1 MAGPSLLRRII
12 ILATFFVCGAFSA
25 VLGNVMYTTKAVGL
39 HNVVVEFRKPW
50 FQNWAMFVGM
60 SVLIFNTP
68 CVCTCKCPEYVVGGK
83 VRGWGLVRLVSIPAL
98 CDLTASILQNIA
110 LLFLV
115 PSVWQMLRGC
125 ILLFTAL
132 LAIFYR
138 HQKLRPVDWLGVVT
152 TLVGVTI
159 VGVSALLRG
168 DAGADSSIANAP
180 KGMKILAMGLMVIG
194 QALQAFQTV
203 VEEELLHDIDA
214 TESEVVAFEGLW
226 GLYFTTFL
234 AMPLADILPESWGI
248 GIYENSIESFKMVA
262 GSGKLIGLVIGFC
275 VVICGLNITGM
286 MVTSFSSAI
295 HRNIY
300 EALRS
305 IAVWALS
312 VIIFYI
318 WPDSGAGES
327 VDKWSALQ
335 GAGFLVSILGSFLY
349 NRVIK
354 LPGFDYDEVPTV
366 DLSQLETCDDKTYTS
381 LVPD

>member
-1 MAGPSLLRRII
+1 MAGPSLLQRII

-39 HNVVVEFRKPW
+39 HNRVIEFRKPW

-60 SVLIFNTP
+60 SVLIVNTP
-68 CVCTCKCPEYVVGGK
+68 CVCTCKCPQYVVGGK

-138 HQKLRPVDWLGVVT
+138 HQKLRQVDWLGVLT

-234 AMPLADILPESWGI
+234 AMPLAGILPESWGI

-275 VVICGLNITGM
+275 VVICGLNIAGM

-318 WPDSGAGES
+318 WPDSGSGES

-354 LPGFDYDEVPTV
+354 LPGFVYDEVPTV
-366 DLSQLETCDDKTYTS
+366 DLSQLETCDDKTYMS
-381 LVPD
+381 LVPG